1 MYISLQRKG
10 TEINYTYEIP
20 EKLKVTGTQ
29 DFSPIFLEKFWISLI
44 LT

>member
-1 MYISLQRKG
+1 MYSNVYFHCNEKG

-29 DFSPIFLEKFWISLI
+29 DFSPIFLEKF
-44 LT
+44 